1 MRIKFVRINIH
12 NFLSI
17 ADESVNLE
25 DMGFTIV
32 TGINN
37 RKTDNASSNGSG
49 KSSIFNAIFYVLTGE
64 TAQGV
69 SNNIENIF
77 SNPDDCWVEIELYV
91 DSDKFVIKRI
101 KSPRPDL
108 KISIND
114 NDVSGK
120 GIKESS
126 KILQDYLPDI
136 TAMFLSNVII
146 LGQGLP
152 NKFTDGTPSMRK
164 DKLER
169 LTKSDFIIQTIRD
182 KLDRRLLELK
192 TSLRLAED
200 EKVANRSKYT
210 VYENQL
216 AKAVQELHSMEDATP
231 ADLPAINKL
240 ESELKKKEQSL
251 NEDLAKL
258 SVSISE
264 KQQEQ
269 RTILE
274 QWVLDNYDEYL
285 GIVPKFN
292 EACSKYNTLLGE
304 LKSIENQYKK
314 YSKFPRGVCPTCGQP
329 VKDLDVITSLEA
341 ELKAKKDEVSKSKA
355 ENLRI
360 EQEKKAIEQ
369 EFNKKRSEASN
380 QSAHELN
387 ELLNENKSKTAELSE
402 IRKSL
407 NNIYADKLAIE
418 NFNTKKANL
427 EKTVN
432 EYQEELSKL
441 DSSYLEIDKSITKYN
456 AHIRV
461 IQNMITLTKRE
472 FRCVLLENVIKY
484 IDTKAKIYSKYVF
497 DTDLLTF
504 ELNENYIDIKYDG
517 KYYEALSGGEKQK
530 VDIIIQL
537 AIRDLLSTQ
546 LGVRSSLICFDEVFD
561 NLDAHGCQKIIDLIS
576 KMKDIESV
584 FIISHHAAELQ
595 ISYDNHIEVEKSE
608 AGISKITL
616 Y

>member
-1 MRIKFVRINIH
+1 MRIKFSRITIH

-17 ADESVNLE
+17 ADETISLE

-37 RKTDNASSNGSG
+37 RRADNASSNGSG
-49 KSSIFNAIFYVLTGE
+49 KSTIFNSIFYALTGE
-64 TAQGV
+64 TAQGI

-77 SNPDDCWVEIELYV
+77 TNPDDCWVEIELYV
-91 DSDKFVIKRI
+91 DKDRFVIKRI

-108 KISIND
+108 KIYLND
-114 NDVSGK
+114 NDISGK

-126 KILQDYLPDI
+126 KILHDYLPDI
-136 TAMFLSNVII
+136 TPMYLSNVVI

-169 LTKSDFIIQTIRD
+169 LTKSDFIIQSIRE

-192 TSLRLAED
+192 SNLRSSED
-200 EKVANRSKYT
+200 SRVANRSRYD
-210 VYENQL
+210 VYSNQL
-216 AKAVQELHSMEDATP
+216 TKSKIEYDSIKQETEL
-231 ADLPAINKL
+231 DLTAQAAL
-240 ESELKKKEQSL
+240 EQEMKDKEQSL
-251 NEDLAKL
+251 KDSIAKL
-258 SVSISE
+258 SIDISQ
-264 KQQEQ
+264 KQSENLA
-269 RTILE
+269 ILK
-274 QWVLDNYDEYL
+274 QFTLQTDEAYSSL
-285 GIVPKFN
+285 TNQLNI
-292 EACSKYNTLLGE
+292 ELSTYNKLLGE

-314 YSKFPRGVCPTCGQP
+314 YSKFPKGICPTCGQQIE
-329 VKDLDVITSLEA
+329 DLNIMESLEQ
-341 ELKAKKDEVSKSKA
+341 ELKAKQKEVNESNTRKLDLEQNRNLAESNFNKRRLEASKLTESELNDLQVRHKQALDELDRVRKDLSDIYALKLAA
-355 ENLRI
+355 ENKKLNEERLKNTI
-360 EQEKKAIEQ
+360 LECEQELKLLDNDLSDIDKAI
-369 EFNKKRSEASN
+369 N
-380 QSAHELN
+380 
-387 ELLNENKSKTAELSE
+387 
-402 IRKSL
+402 
-407 NNIYADKLAIE
+407 
-418 NFNTKKANL
+418 
-427 EKTVN
+427 
-432 EYQEELSKL
+432 
-441 DSSYLEIDKSITKYN
+441 KYN

-484 IDTKAKIYSKYVF
+484 INMKAKIYSKYVF

-517 KYYEALSGGEKQK
+517 KYYEALSGGERQK

-546 LGVRSSLICFDEVFD
+546 LGVRSNLLVADEVFD
-561 NLDAHGCQKIIDLIS
+561 NIDAQGCQKIIDLVS
-576 KMKDIESV
+576 KAEDIESV

-608 AGISKITL
+608 QGVSKITI